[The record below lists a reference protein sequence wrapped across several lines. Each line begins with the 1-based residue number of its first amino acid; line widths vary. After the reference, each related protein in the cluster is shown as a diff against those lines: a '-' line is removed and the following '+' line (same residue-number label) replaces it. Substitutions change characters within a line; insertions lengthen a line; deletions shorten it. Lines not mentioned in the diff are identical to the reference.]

1 MKDVLEYT
9 REELEAM
16 STEDLMKLHFEA
28 QMMEEQKSTGQLTKK
43 VLINSLYGA
52 LANKHFPLFNEK
64 IAQSITGNGRF
75 FIQKTANMIE
85 RGLQEKLPS
94 NEKYVVYG
102 DTDSVYYQIAPY
114 ADLFRDN
121 KLKEMGKK
129 LSDLTSE
136 ESTQLLEDVITF
148 DDNFAEKVV
157 QPIIDK
163 SIEEMAND
171 FNAYNPSRIGAKRE
185 VIASEG
191 AYFAKKKYTL
201 RVRVDEGTRFPI
213 DNPHLKV
220 MGLELAKSTTPLW
233 VKEKLAESIEVILD
247 KSEVEMREYIRG
259 IKTEYMKQPLS
270 DIAGVIGCKNVSAPL
285 PEEKSIHFG
294 RKMAW
299 KYNTFIQENNLTT
312 SYPEIKAGDKF
323 KYFAL
328 LEPNPFNNDNIGYVS
343 DDFAEKYVKP
353 YIDYDTNFEKTYI
366 SSLKN
371 MTDPIGFNVDQE
383 TESLDD
389 W

>member
-1 MKDVLEYT
+1 MKDILDYT

-16 STEDLMKLHFEA
+16 STDELLKLHYEA
-28 QMMEEQKSTGQLTKK
+28 EMMEEQKSTGQLTKK

-52 LANKHFPLFNEK
+52 LANRHFPLFNEK

-85 RGLQEKLPS
+85 KLLQEKLPKP
-94 NEKYVVYG
+94 EKYVVYG
-102 DTDSVYYQIAPY
+102 DTDSVYYQVAPFV
-114 ADLFRDN
+114 DLFEQKQLN
-121 KLKEMGKK
+121 GKK
-129 LSDLTSE
+129 KCDLTPE
-136 ESTQLLEDVITF
+136 EKTQLLEEEITF
-148 DDNFAEKVV
+148 ADNFAEKVI

-163 SIEEMAND
+163 SIEEMADD
-171 FNAYNPSRIGAKRE
+171 FDAYNPSRIGAKRE

-233 VKEKLAESIEVILD
+233 VKKKLQESIEVILD
-247 KSEVEMREYIRG
+247 KSDVEMREYIRG
-259 IKTEYMKQPLS
+259 IKDEYMKQPLG
-270 DIAGVIGCKNVSAPL
+270 DIAGVIGCNNVSAPL

-328 LEPNPFNNDNIGYVS
+328 LQPNPFNNDNIGYVT
-343 DDFAEKYVKP
+343 DNFAEKYVRS

-366 SSLKN
+366 SSLRN
-371 MTDPIGFNVDQE
+371 MTDPIGFNVTQE